1 MYIIIY
7 LIHYFDSIVIKVS
20 YIGVELIMSE
30 NVINISD
37 NDFNN
42 IITNNKLV
50 VVDFFATWC
59 GPCRALSPYIDELA
73 TNHHHILFAKAN
85 IEETPVIANELDVK
99 SLPCV
104 IIFENGKEINR
115 VVGFNKP
122 KLQAIIENLSE

>member
-1 MYIIIY
+1 MR
-7 LIHYFDSIVIKVS
+7 
-20 YIGVELIMSE
+20 E
-30 NVINISD
+30 NIINISD
-37 NDFNN
+37 NDVND

-50 VVDFFATWC
+50 VVDFFAMWC
-59 GPCRALSPYIDELA
+59 GPCRALSPYIDELS
-73 TNHHHILFAKAN
+73 TNNHHILFAKAN
-85 IEETPVIANELDVK
+85 IEETPIMANELDVK

>member
-1 MYIIIY
+1 MC
-7 LIHYFDSIVIKVS
+7 
-20 YIGVELIMSE
+20 E
-30 NVINISD
+30 NIINISD
-37 NDFNN
+37 NGFND

-59 GPCRALSPYIDELA
+59 GPCRALSPYIDGLS
-73 TNHHHILFAKAN
+73 TNNHHILFAKAN
-85 IEETPVIANELDVK
+85 IEETPIMANELDVK

-115 VVGFNKP
+115 VVGFNKA

>member
-1 MYIIIY
+1 
-7 LIHYFDSIVIKVS
+7 
-20 YIGVELIMSE
+20 MSE

-37 NDFNN
+37 NDFND
-42 IITNNKLV
+42 IIANNKLV
-50 VVDFFATWC
+50 VVDFSATWC
-59 GPCRALSPYIDELA
+59 GPCRALSPYIDALA

-85 IEETPVIANELDVK
+85 IEETPIMANELDVK

-104 IIFENGKEINR
+104 IIFENGKEIHR

>member
-1 MYIIIY
+1 
-7 LIHYFDSIVIKVS
+7 
-20 YIGVELIMSE
+20 MSE

-37 NDFNN
+37 NDFND

-73 TNHHHILFAKAN
+73 TNHHILFAKAN
-85 IEETPVIANELDVK
+85 IEETPIMANELDVK

-115 VVGFNKP
+115 VVGFNKA

>member
-1 MYIIIY
+1 
-7 LIHYFDSIVIKVS
+7 
-20 YIGVELIMSE
+20 MSE
-30 NVINISD
+30 NVININD
-37 NDFNN
+37 NGFND

-85 IEETPVIANELDVK
+85 IEETPIMANELNVK

-115 VVGFNKP
+115 VVGFNKQ

>member
-1 MYIIIY
+1 
-7 LIHYFDSIVIKVS
+7 
-20 YIGVELIMSE
+20 MSE

-37 NDFNN
+37 NDFND
-42 IITNNKLV
+42 IIANNKLV

-73 TNHHHILFAKAN
+73 TNHHRILFAKAN
-85 IEETPVIANELDVK
+85 IEESPVIANELDVK

-104 IIFENGKEINR
+104 VIFENGKEINR

>member
-1 MYIIIY
+1 
-7 LIHYFDSIVIKVS
+7 
-20 YIGVELIMSE
+20 MSE

-37 NDFNN
+37 YDFND
-42 IITNNKLV
+42 IIANNKLA

-59 GPCRALSPYIDELA
+59 GPCRALSPYIDELS
-73 TNHHHILFAKAN
+73 NNNHHILFAKAN
-85 IEETPVIANELDVK
+85 IEETPIIANELNVK

-115 VVGFNKP
+115 VVGFNKQ

>member
-1 MYIIIY
+1 
-7 LIHYFDSIVIKVS
+7 
-20 YIGVELIMSE
+20 MSE

-37 NDFNN
+37 NDFNAF
-42 IITNNKLV
+42 ITSNKLV

-73 TNHHHILFAKAN
+73 TNHHNILFAKAN

-99 SLPCV
+99 SLPCI
-104 IIFENGKEINR
+104 IIFENGKEIHR

>member
-1 MYIIIY
+1 
-7 LIHYFDSIVIKVS
+7 
-20 YIGVELIMSE
+20 MSE

-37 NDFNN
+37 NDFND
-42 IITNNKLV
+42 IITSNKLV

-73 TNHHHILFAKAN
+73 TNHHNILFAKAN
-85 IEETPVIANELDVK
+85 IDETSAMANELDVK

>member
-1 MYIIIY
+1 
-7 LIHYFDSIVIKVS
+7 
-20 YIGVELIMSE
+20 MSE
-30 NVINISD
+30 NVININD
-37 NDFNN
+37 NGFND

-85 IEETPVIANELDVK
+85 IEETPIMANELNVK

-115 VVGFNKP
+115 VVGFNKA

>member
-1 MYIIIY
+1 MGIC
-7 LIHYFDSIVIKVS
+7 
-20 YIGVELIMSE
+20 
-30 NVINISD
+30 
-37 NDFNN
+37 
-42 IITNNKLV
+42 ITNVSDDIFNSLIASNKLV

-73 TNHHHILFAKAN
+73 TSHHNILFAKAN
-85 IEETPVIANELDVK
+85 IEETPTIASKLNVK

-104 IIFENGKEINR
+104 IIFENGKEKHR

>member
-1 MYIIIY
+1 
-7 LIHYFDSIVIKVS
+7 
-20 YIGVELIMSE
+20 MSE

-37 NDFNN
+37 NDFNT
-42 IITNNKLV
+42 IITSNKFV
-50 VVDFFATWC
+50 IVDFFATWC

-99 SLPCV
+99 SLPCI
-104 IIFENGKEINR
+104 IIFENGKEIHR

>member
-1 MYIIIY
+1 MGIC
-7 LIHYFDSIVIKVS
+7 V
-20 YIGVELIMSE
+20 MS
-30 NVINISD
+30 VRDD
-37 NDFNN
+37 NFNTF
-42 IITNNKLV
+42 ITSNKLV

-73 TNHHHILFAKAN
+73 ANHHHILFAKAN
-85 IEETPVIANELDVK
+85 IDETPIMANELNVK

>member
-1 MYIIIY
+1 MCIC
-7 LIHYFDSIVIKVS
+7 V
-20 YIGVELIMSE
+20 MS
-30 NVINISD
+30 VRDD
-37 NDFNN
+37 NFNAF
-42 IITNNKLV
+42 ITSNKLV
-50 VVDFFATWC
+50 VVDFFAMWC

-104 IIFENGKEINR
+104 VIFENGKEINR

>member
-1 MYIIIY
+1 
-7 LIHYFDSIVIKVS
+7 
-20 YIGVELIMSE
+20 MSE
-30 NVINISD
+30 NAINISD
-37 NDFNN
+37 NDFND
-42 IITNNKLV
+42 IIANNKLV

-59 GPCRALSPYIDELA
+59 GPCRALRPYIDELA

-85 IEETPVIANELDVK
+85 VEETPIIANELDVK

-115 VVGFNKP
+115 VVGFNKQ

>member
-1 MYIIIY
+1 
-7 LIHYFDSIVIKVS
+7 
-20 YIGVELIMSE
+20 MSE

-37 NDFNN
+37 NDFNT
-42 IITNNKLV
+42 IITSNKLV

-73 TNHHHILFAKAN
+73 TNNHHILFAKAN
-85 IEETPVIANELDVK
+85 IEETPDIANELDVK

-104 IIFENGKEINR
+104 VIFKNGKEINR

>member
-1 MYIIIY
+1 MGIC
-7 LIHYFDSIVIKVS
+7 VT
-20 YIGVELIMSE
+20 
-30 NVINISD
+30 NVRDDI
-37 NDFNN
+37 FNA
-42 IITNNKLV
+42 IITSNKLV

-73 TNHHHILFAKAN
+73 TNHHHILFATAN
-85 IEETPVIANELDVK
+85 IEETPAIANELDVK

>member
-1 MYIIIY
+1 MGIC
-7 LIHYFDSIVIKVS
+7 VT
-20 YIGVELIMSE
+20 
-30 NVINISD
+30 NVRDDI
-37 NDFNN
+37 FNA
-42 IITNNKLV
+42 IITSNKLV

-59 GPCRALSPYIDELA
+59 GPCRALSPYIDELS
-73 TNHHHILFAKAN
+73 TNNHRILFAKAN
-85 IEETPVIANELDVK
+85 IEETPIMANELDVK

>member
-1 MYIIIY
+1 MR
-7 LIHYFDSIVIKVS
+7 
-20 YIGVELIMSE
+20 E
-30 NVINISD
+30 NIINISD
-37 NDFNN
+37 NGFNA
-42 IITNNKLV
+42 IITSNKLV

-59 GPCRALSPYIDELA
+59 VPCRALSPYIDELA

-85 IEETPVIANELDVK
+85 IEETPIMANELDVK

-115 VVGFNKP
+115 VVGFNKA

>member
-1 MYIIIY
+1 MGICVTNVCDDNFNTIIK
-7 LIHYFDSIVIKVS
+7 S
-20 YIGVELIMSE
+20 
-30 NVINISD
+30 
-37 NDFNN
+37 
-42 IITNNKLV
+42 NKLV

-59 GPCRALSPYIDELA
+59 GPCRALSTYIDELA

-85 IEETPVIANELDVK
+85 IEETPIMANELDVK

-115 VVGFNKP
+115 VVGFNKQ

>member
-1 MYIIIY
+1 
-7 LIHYFDSIVIKVS
+7 
-20 YIGVELIMSE
+20 MSE

-37 NDFNN
+37 NDFND
-42 IITNNKLV
+42 IIANNKLV

-104 IIFENGKEINR
+104 VIFENGKEINR
-115 VVGFNKP
+115 VVGFNKQ

>member
-1 MYIIIY
+1 MR
-7 LIHYFDSIVIKVS
+7 
-20 YIGVELIMSE
+20 E
-30 NVINISD
+30 NIINISD
-37 NDFNN
+37 NGFNA
-42 IITNNKLV
+42 IITSNKLV

-85 IEETPVIANELDVK
+85 IEETPIMANELDVK

-115 VVGFNKP
+115 VVGFNKA

>member
-1 MYIIIY
+1 
-7 LIHYFDSIVIKVS
+7 
-20 YIGVELIMSE
+20 MSE

-37 NDFNN
+37 NDFND
-42 IITNNKLV
+42 IIASNKLV

-73 TNHHHILFAKAN
+73 TNHHILFAKAN
-85 IEETPVIANELDVK
+85 IEETPIMANELDVK

-104 IIFENGKEINR
+104 IIFENGKEIHR